1 MVILQERPLLLLQWT
16 TQLLLENSV
25 SAPTGWERRGRSFSW
40 SLIIQF
46 IKNIFLNALN
56 PRNSRSGSRVGG
68 SEFNWS
74 ILRWGQIEWRR
85 ADTIA
90 EKRLMLIVSLRSRGE
105 EFRKTYF
112 MTSSVRWSSGAMA
125 GLVLVIFGGLSS
137 SQIYAF
143 KWMPPSRPDDQVEC
157 GKWSK
162 VRDDWSNQ

>member
-68 SEFNWS
+68 TEFN
-74 ILRWGQIEWRR
+74 
-85 ADTIA
+85 
-90 EKRLMLIVSLRSRGE
+90 
-105 EFRKTYF
+105 
-112 MTSSVRWSSGAMA
+112 
-125 GLVLVIFGGLSS
+125 
-137 SQIYAF
+137 
-143 KWMPPSRPDDQVEC
+143 
-157 GKWSK
+157 
-162 VRDDWSNQ
+162 